1 LVSTC
6 VLVSDVNTIT
16 GIVASRGSARIISTT
31 WKPSMSGICK
41 STSIKS
47 GCSRRAVSIAMAP
60 FSQPSAGRRQV
71 GDRDDPDLRCRRRRR
86 SDRRADRD
94 VLEDGND
101 RLQKINA
108 ALLNG
113 DEPSARK
120 AAHSLKGMSG
130 AIGATHLSAL
140 SHGVE
145 HAEPG
150 AIDRT
155 AVRQLE
161 DEFQRVYDAL
171 RAA

>member
-1 LVSTC
+1 MIRTY
-6 VLVSDVNTIT
+6 
-16 GIVASRGSARIISTT
+16 VADGGAD
-31 WKPSMSGICK
+31 P
-41 STSIKS
+41 
-47 GCSRRAVSIAMAP
+47 IAELTAT
-60 FSQPSAGRRQV
+60 F
-71 GDRDDPDLRCRRRRR
+71 
-86 SDRRADRD
+86 
-94 VLEDGND
+94 LEDGND